1 MKKKYC
7 IICGKPLSNGI
18 IIYGRGICP
27 RCEERLI
34 NLENNLDFY
43 EYYRKKIKKTIVHY
57 IIRGETMNCQ
67 NYHF

>member
-18 IIYGRGICP
+18 IIYGRGICSS
-27 RCEERLI
+27 CEERL
-34 NLENNLDFY
+34 LKLKNNLDFY
-43 EYYRKKIKKTIVHY
+43 EHYRKRIKKTIVHY
-57 IIRGETMNCQ
+57 IIRGETKNCQ